1 MSIGAWDPNEGQAAP
16 TFEPT
21 EEQLS
26 LFISLSRDNKLET
39 LTEQLNASQQ
49 TDWRPIMQLKRE
61 LWIKTAESYSE
72 DEVVHLIRFFTE
84 AEMQL
89 PGWEAAEHSPVIGLV
104 KALRKRG
111 TPPAKE
117 LLLWI
122 KEKSNNRFLP
132 NGPLL

>member
-21 EEQLS
+21 AEQLA
-26 LFISLSRDNKLET
+26 LFISLSRDDKLEALSEKLDAT
-39 LTEQLNASQQ
+39 QQ
-49 TDWRPIMQLKRE
+49 TDWRPVMQLERQ
-61 LWIKTAESYSE
+61 LWIKTADNYSE
-72 DEVVHLIRFFTE
+72 EEVIHLIRFFTE
-84 AEMQL
+84 AEMQV

-111 TPPAKE
+111 TPPAKD